1 VASPEIVGSQR
12 YVSVATRRRNG
23 TMVDTAVWI
32 VDLGDGTVAF
42 TTDVTAGK
50 VKRISNFPDVTLRP
64 CDRRGIVA
72 PGAPTWF
79 GTAAVLTG
87 AAARPTVRAIRRK
100 YGWQVVAI
108 DVASWVRSLWTR
120 RRTEDAA
127 IVITLDP

>member
-1 VASPEIVGSQR
+1 MTSPEIVGSQR
-12 YVSVATRRRNG
+12 YVSIATRRRNG
-23 TMVDTAVWI
+23 TTVDTAVWI
-32 VDLGDGTVAF
+32 VDLGDETVGF

-50 VKRISNFPDVTLRP
+50 VKRVHNFSEVTLRP

-72 PGAPTWF
+72 QGAPTWH

-87 AAARPTVRAIRRK
+87 DAARPTVRAIRRK

-120 RRTEDAA
+120 RRAEDAA